1 MKFKRMKW
9 LLSLVLASGLVFWL
23 SADAQAH
30 EYDGYTHDENI
41 NISAK
46 DVGVDSEED
55 VRTFLS
61 HAVNHFNQIYL
72 DDTLSREQKNIK
84 LVIFNRAARVEG
96 VFKHAGTDM
105 YTLGVSSRGVI
116 TSHAG
121 YPGLFGHEVDFDAAG
136 SDTAAVLKK
145 LNDAKTTETAHC
157 ETYQDRGGGSSRVA
171 CARTI
176 RAIESGAGGTIKL
189 VAGLHHAEEDSAI
202 GLPDCSRFRL
212 ETTAK
217 HVYENQTLDNLEAY
231 VKGVIK
237 AFQEMMS
244 RMVTDVIAERGG
256 VQALAPL
263 RTATP
268 AEQKKFLQGLVEDT
282 GLRVFDNIACF
293 GSGDMRHGNIYPFI
307 MGSDEK
313 GTVILNGNN
322 FDLAGLDLQVNDET
336 LEGDDKSIAGL
347 FRRKLDENKTA
358 TPVTATPVYRW
369 DDPTT
374 DEDDNEGWLE
384 KGIVPGS
391 STKTSYI
398 EVASMYGLVEPPLD
412 AIFEGFP
419 EHIFGSGIYNLKDDT
434 GSDGGDGC
442 AIATGDAAPQGALFN
457 LLLAGAVLFSAVF
470 LRRRV

>member
-1 MKFKRMKW
+1 MKFKCTEW
-9 LLSLVLASGLVFWL
+9 LLSLVLASGLVFSL
-23 SADAQAH
+23 SADTQAH
-30 EYDGYTHDENI
+30 EYDGYTHDANI
-41 NISAK
+41 DISAK
-46 DVGVDSEED
+46 DVGVDSEAD
-55 VRTFLS
+55 VRKFLS

-84 LVIFNRAARVEG
+84 LVIFNRTARVEG
-96 VFKHAGTDM
+96 VFKHMDM
-105 YTLGVSSRGVI
+105 YTVIVSSRGFI
-116 TSHAG
+116 TNHAG
-121 YPGLFGHEVDFDAAG
+121 YPGLFGHKVDFDAAG

-145 LNDAKTTETAHC
+145 LNDEQTTETAHC

-176 RAIESGAGGTIKL
+176 RTGTIKL
-189 VAGLHHAEEDSAI
+189 VAGLHHAEGDSAI
-202 GLPDCSRFRL
+202 DLPDCSAFKL
-212 ETTAK
+212 KTTAK
-217 HVYENQTLDNLEAY
+217 DVYENQTMDNLEAY

-237 AFQEMMS
+237 VFQEMMS
-244 RMVTDVIAERGG
+244 RIVTDVIAERGG
-256 VQALAPL
+256 PAALAPL
-263 RTATP
+263 ATATP

-282 GLRVFDNIACF
+282 GLRVFDNVACF

-336 LEGDDKSIAGL
+336 LEGEDKSIAGL
-347 FRRKLDENKTA
+347 FRRELDENKTA

-398 EVASMYGLVEPPLD
+398 EVASMYGLVEPPLN

-442 AIATGDAAPQGALFN
+442 AIATGDAAPQVALFN